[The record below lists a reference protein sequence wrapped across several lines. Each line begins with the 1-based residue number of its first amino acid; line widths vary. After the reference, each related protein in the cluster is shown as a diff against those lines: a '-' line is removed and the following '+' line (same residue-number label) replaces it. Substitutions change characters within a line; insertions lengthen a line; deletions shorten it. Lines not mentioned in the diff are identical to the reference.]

1 MRFGAN
7 YDTKYTEAFET
18 TQTGRDKAIQA
29 TLSYKIGSRRALS
42 HRPMHVLLMEESCVS
57 ER

>member
-29 TLSYKIGSRRALS
+29 TLIYEIGSRPCPLS
-42 HRPMHVLLMEESCVS
+42 PPDACAVDGGKLRE
-57 ER
+57 